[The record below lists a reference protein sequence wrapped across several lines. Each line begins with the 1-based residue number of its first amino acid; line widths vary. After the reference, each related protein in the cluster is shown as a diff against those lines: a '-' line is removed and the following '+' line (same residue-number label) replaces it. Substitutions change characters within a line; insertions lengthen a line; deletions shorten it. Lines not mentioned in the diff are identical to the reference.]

1 MVADSSNERIPTT
14 ASGTIEKALR
24 ISICGGALS
33 TPSRVCATSL
43 VTNNNPYG
51 RSNVLKFALKAVAT
65 LVLMSAPALA
75 ESQSWNV
82 SEESNSGIKSST
94 GTWLVT
100 IDGDK
105 LSGKAEMQAA
115 DGASTAYT
123 FEGAKSGDVYTL
135 TLGDRDDKLSG
146 CVWTGAAPEKSDPK
160 HFKLI
165 GKAKCTTGP
174 GFVIRASRM

>member
-1 MVADSSNERIPTT
+1 MLQLAT
-14 ASGTIEKALR
+14 KA
-24 ISICGGALS
+24 
-33 TPSRVCATSL
+33 
-43 VTNNNPYG
+43 
-51 RSNVLKFALKAVAT
+51 AVA

-94 GTWLVT
+94 GTWAVT
-100 IDGDK
+100 VDGDK
-105 LSGKAEMQAA
+105 LSGKAEMQTAEGSPSA
-115 DGASTAYT
+115 YAFDGS
-123 FEGAKSGDVYTL
+123 KSGEVYTI
-135 TLGDRDDKLSG
+135 TIGDREDKLTG

-165 GKAKCTTGP
+165 GKVKCSSGP